1 MQGPAVVIARLTDR
15 RGLTL
20 VEVLAAA
27 AILVL
32 TLAVIV
38 GFFQSGLR
46 LSYVSGR
53 TTEAASLAQAKIEEL
68 RGQGFAALAKE
79 PGHQVESVGRYT
91 RETSLVH
98 GYNGNPWL
106 IRVAVTVSWEDDE
119 GGHAVSLVTLVADTG
134 NGG

>member
-1 MQGPAVVIARLTDR
+1 MTDR

-20 VEVLAAA
+20 VEVLAAS

-32 TLAVIV
+32 SLLVIV
-38 GFFQSGLR
+38 ALYETSLR

-53 TTEAASLAQAKIEEL
+53 TSEAASLAQAKIEEL
-68 RGQGFAALAKE
+68 RGQGFASLAKE
-79 PGHQVESVGRYT
+79 PAHQVESLGRYV

-106 IRVAVTVSWEDDE
+106 IRVDVRVTWEDDE
-119 GGHAVSLVTLVADTG
+119 GSHKVSLATLVADTG